1 MMRAY
6 LRRISLRFAAA
17 GLFAPLL
24 FLLCF
29 SLFQCSQQQAGAQM
43 QSNAQAANQNVA
55 PAVKT
60 PPPATYSAREYKK
73 PSDAELKQK
82 LEPLEYAVTQR
93 AATEPA
99 FQNRYFNQHADGL
112 YVDAASGEPLFSSR
126 DKFDSGTG
134 WPSFTRPVEA
144 NRVVTSVD
152 SSLGVTRTEV
162 RSKGANSHLG
172 HLFNDGPAPSGLR
185 YCMNSAALRFI
196 PAAELSAKGYAEYAP
211 IFAAAPG
218 AALVAPATNS
228 CVSPI
233 PGQAAGCQATL
244 ETAILAGGCFWGME
258 DLLRKIP
265 GVLQTDVGYSGG
277 TSSLPTYEDVHTG
290 KTGHAEAVRITFDP
304 SVLSYSDLL
313 EHWFFR
319 MHDPTTKNRQGNDVG
334 SQYRSAIFY
343 ASPEQQKT
351 ALAVIQ
357 RVDASKKWKA
367 PVVTEVAAAGPFT
380 LAEGYHQDYLQKN
393 PGGYTCHYLRD

>member
-1 MMRAY
+1 MRVH
-6 LRRISLRFAAA
+6 RPRISPQLARA
-17 GLFAPLL
+17 GLLAPLL
-24 FLLCF
+24 FLLSF
-29 SLFQCSQQQAGAQM
+29 ALFQCSQQPAGAQM
-43 QSNAQAANQNVA
+43 QSSAPPANQSAA
-55 PAVKT
+55 PAATT
-60 PPPATYSAREYKK
+60 PPPATYSTRVYKK

-99 FQNRYFNQHADGL
+99 FQNRYVNQHADGL

-152 SSLGVTRTEV
+152 SSLGITRTEV

-172 HLFNDGPAPSGLR
+172 HLFDDGPAPSGLR

-196 PAAELSAKGYAEYAP
+196 PAAELAAKGYAEYAP
-211 IFAAAPG
+211 IFAAAPT
-218 AALVAPATNS
+218 AAPVAPSSNS
-228 CVSPI
+228 CVTPA

-277 TSSLPTYEDVHTG
+277 TTSAPTYEDVHTG

-334 SQYRSAIFY
+334 TQYRSAIFY
-343 ASPEQQKT
+343 ATPEQQKT
-351 ALAVIQ
+351 ALAVIE
-357 RVDASKKWKA
+357 RVNASKKWKA
-367 PVVTEVAAAGPFT
+367 PITTEVAAAGPFT